1 MAELV
6 LVVGAEDGDERLL
19 RDVDVADFLHALLA
33 FALLV
38 KKLAFTG
45 DIAAVAFGE
54 NVFAELTDIFAGD
67 DFAADG
73 ALNGDLKHLRRNG
86 FTKTFADHAGTSDGA
101 VRMANGGESVNRF
114 AVDENFELDG
124 RSSFVAIWV
133 VIH

>member
-6 LVVGAEDGDERLL
+6 LVVGAEDGDESLL
-19 RDVDVADFLHALLA
+19 RDVDVADFLHALFA

-38 KKLAFTG
+38 KKLAFTS
-45 DIAAVAFGE
+45 DIAAVAFGK
-54 NVFAELTDIFAGD
+54 NVFAELTDIFTGD

-86 FTKTFADHAGTSDGA
+86 FAEAFANHAGARDGA
-101 VRMANGGESVNRF
+101 VRMADGGKGINGL

-124 RSSFVAIWV
+124 WGGFVTVRI